1 MFSGSRTA
9 LLFLATC
16 WPLALGA
23 CGQNPQPPFQ
33 AGVCFIDNG
42 GGRYRPLDDGI
53 DNLETCGARLE
64 VVYLDRRRPVVGA
77 FGGMYVLVDGGAI
90 DSQAP
95 NGPRAPLI
103 DPGHRRQVDA
113 DIRLLQQAR
122 AHELARDVAPDP
134 SPDGSQDR

>member
-1 MFSGSRTA
+1 MC
-9 LLFLATC
+9 LL
-16 WPLALGA
+16 PALGG

-33 AGVCFIDNG
+33 AGVCWIDSG

-53 DNLETCGARLE
+53 DNLETCGAHLE
-64 VVYLDRRRPVVGA
+64 VVYLDERRPVVGA
-77 FGGMYVLVDGGAI
+77 FGGMYVLVDGGSI

-113 DIRLLQQAR
+113 DIRLLQQAQT
-122 AHELARDVAPDP
+122 RDMPRDMQRETAPDP
-134 SPDGSQDR
+134 SPDRSPDRSQVR

>member
-1 MFSGSRTA
+1 MFLGSRTV
-9 LLFLATC
+9 LLSLAA
-16 WPLALGA
+16 WLPLALGA

-33 AGVCFIDNG
+33 AGVCFIDDG

-64 VVYLDRRRPVVGA
+64 VVFLDRRRPVVGA
-77 FGGMYVLVDGGAI
+77 FGGMYVLVDGGSI

-103 DPGHRRQVDA
+103 DPRHRRQVDA
-113 DIRLLQQAR
+113 DIRMLQQAR
-122 AHELARDVAPDP
+122 AGDLARDAGPEP
-134 SPDGSQDR
+134 NPRG